1 MKCITN
7 GKVILENEI
16 VDANLYFENDTITEI
31 SDRVPQKEEV
41 IDAGGL
47 FVSPGFIDVHTH
59 GRKGC
64 DTMDA
69 DPDKLNTIS
78 KANLTTGCTAYLPTT
93 MTMSIA
99 DVAAAV
105 DAVAKLKGHEEG
117 AAILGVH
124 LEGPFISAKHKGA
137 QAEENIIEPTIDNFK
152 SLAHGHEELIRKITL
167 APERDCHDLVVYLA
181 AKGISVSVGHSDA
194 TYEEALDAFA
204 WGANSTT
211 HTFNAMTP
219 LKHRAP
225 GIVGAAMN
233 SPQVY
238 SELILD
244 GKHVM
249 YPAAKILA
257 AMKGKE
263 KLVFI
268 TDSLEAAGMP
278 VGQYELGGQ
287 KIWVKNG
294 RAELADGTIAGSIA
308 GLNEEV
314 RHAVDHL
321 NMSLNDAVNC
331 ASRNPA
337 DSIGESSRGRIK
349 VGCKADL
356 IFFDVNIDVQ
366 SAFVNGERKLGEE

>member
-1 MKCITN
+1 MKCIRN
-7 GKVILENEI
+7 GKVILEHEI
-16 VDANLYFENDTITEI
+16 VNANIYFENDTITEI
-31 SDRVPQKEEV
+31 SNRAPDDEEV
-41 IDAGGL
+41 FDAAGL

-69 DPDKLNTIS
+69 DPAKLNTIS
-78 KANLTTGCTAYLPTT
+78 KANIATGCTSYLPTT

-99 DVAAAV
+99 DVSQAV
-105 DAVAKLKGHEEG
+105 DAVAELKGHEKG
-117 AAILGVH
+117 AKILGVH
-124 LEGPFISAKHKGA
+124 LEGPFISPKHKGA
-137 QAEENIIEPTIDNFK
+137 QAEENIIEPTIDHFK
-152 SLAHGHEELIRKITL
+152 ALAHGHEDLIRKITL
-167 APERDCHDLVVYLA
+167 APERGCDDLIKYLV

-194 TYEEALDAFA
+194 TYEEAMAAFA
-204 WGANSTT
+204 IGANSTT

-219 LKHRAP
+219 LHHRSP
-225 GIVGAAMN
+225 GIVGAAMM
-233 SPQVY
+233 SRDTY

-257 AMKGKE
+257 EAKGCE
-263 KLVFI
+263 KLVLI

-287 KIWVKNG
+287 KIWVKDG

-314 RHAVDHL
+314 NHAIYHL
-321 NMSLNDAVNC
+321 NLSLCDAVNC

-337 DSIGESSRGRIK
+337 NSLHEEHLGRIA

-356 IFFDVNIDVQ
+356 IFFDQDIDIKA
-366 SAFVNGERKLGEE
+366 SFVNGVKKL

>member
-1 MKCITN
+1 MKCIIN

-16 VDANLYFENDTITEI
+16 VNANVYFENDTIVEI
-31 SDRVPQKEEV
+31 SDRAPKDEE
-41 IDAGGL
+41 IFDAQGL

-69 DPDKLNTIS
+69 DTAKLNTIS
-78 KANLTTGCTAYLPTT
+78 KANLTTGCTSYLPTT
-93 MTMSIA
+93 MTMPIA
-99 DVAAAV
+99 DVARAV
-105 DAVAKLKGHEEG
+105 DAVAALKGHEEG
-117 AAILGVH
+117 ARILGVH
-124 LEGPFISAKHKGA
+124 LEGPFISPKHKGA
-137 QAEENIIEPTIDNFK
+137 QAEENIIEPTIDHFK
-152 SLAHGHEELIRKITL
+152 ALANGHEDLVRKITL
-167 APERDCHDLVVYLA
+167 APERDCDELIRYLA
-181 AKGISVSVGHSDA
+181 VQGISVSVGHSDA
-194 TYEEALDAFA
+194 TYEEAMHAFA
-204 WGANSTT
+204 LGANSTT

-225 GIVGAAMN
+225 GIVGAAMM
-233 SPQVY
+233 SHDTY

-257 AMKGKE
+257 EAKGSE
-263 KLVFI
+263 KLVLI

-287 KIWVKNG
+287 KIWVKDG

-314 RHAVDHL
+314 NHAVYHL
-321 NMSLNDAVNC
+321 NMSMCDAVNC

-337 DSIGESSRGRIK
+337 NSLHEEKLGRIA
-349 VGCKADL
+349 VGCQADL
-356 IFFDVNIDVQ
+356 IFFDQNVDIKA
-366 SAFVNGERKLGEE
+366 SFVNGVKKL